1 VDLTGYWVSLVT
13 EDWRFRMVTPPAKD
27 YASVPISPA
36 GRAIADQWDPD
47 KDIAA
52 GQACKSYGAAGL
64 MRVPTRVHITW
75 ADPTTM
81 KVETDAGTQ
90 TRLMH
95 FGNAPVPAS
104 APDLQGWSVATWEM
118 AGGGGRGGFG
128 GGGGGGGAP
137 PAAAVANAGVPA
149 GAGPPPA
156 PPAGRGG
163 AAPRG
168 GSMKVVT
175 THMSGGYLRKN
186 GVPYSP
192 NTTLTEYYDRTSESN
207 GDSLLI
213 ITTIVDDP
221 QYLTGQF
228 VTSTHFKRL
237 ADSGPGWNPSPC
249 EAK

>member
-1 VDLTGYWVSLVT
+1 
-13 EDWRFRMVTPPAKD
+13 
-27 YASVPISPA
+27 
-36 GRAIADQWDPD
+36 
-47 KDIAA
+47 
-52 GQACKSYGAAGL
+52 
-64 MRVPTRVHITW
+64 
-75 ADPTTM
+75 
-81 KVETDAGTQ
+81 
-90 TRLMH
+90 
-95 FGNAPVPAS
+95 
-104 APDLQGWSVATWEM
+104 
-118 AGGGGRGGFG
+118 
-128 GGGGGGGAP
+128 
-137 PAAAVANAGVPA
+137 
-149 GAGPPPA
+149 
-156 PPAGRGG
+156 
-163 AAPRG
+163 
-168 GSMKVVT
+168 MKVVT